1 MSEVLLI
8 PAGVRVEGGTSMVSI
23 GWPLISIVNARRGGP
38 VDIVLVDN
46 DVAPVR

>member
-8 PAGVRVEGGTSMVSI
+8 PAGVRA
-23 GWPLISIVNARRGGP
+23 GWYFYGQYRLAVNKLVNARRGGP